1 MSPLDRVLDAL
12 DAVRPSGEGKWL
24 ARCPAHEDR
33 SPSLSIAIG
42 DDDRVL
48 VHCFAGCT
56 TEEIVAALGLEVREL
71 FSSDEQ
77 SQPAAWRPPSAPRA
91 KQGRHAPMPS
101 EQQIATWRHDLLN
114 NEAVVRRLAELR
126 GWTRDAIE
134 TLGLGYDGQRI
145 VFPVTDAAGR
155 VVGIA
160 RYLPGD
166 RPNGERKMLADAGSI
181 RELWPAPE
189 SLDGTSAV
197 WLTEGE
203 PDGVSLAL
211 LGLQASAVPGA
222 ASWRSEWAARF
233 AGRDVIVCTDC
244 DENGRALAAQA
255 ADDLIPVARSVRIID
270 LDSERTDAY
279 DVGDLVREAAEH
291 GPDGLVSLKVILEQT
306 AESAERL
313 GLDWPAVGSRTLPA
327 FPVDALPRPV
337 AVWVQAMAEHT
348 QTPVDLP
355 ALAALGVLSGAALG
369 GAVVDCGAWEEE
381 LGLYLLPAMPSGDRK
396 STVLRAATQPLRE
409 LERER
414 ADVAAPRIRELRS
427 RGEVL
432 AIRARNLTK
441 AAARE
446 NVEIAERVEAE
457 RDLADVGAE
466 LDAIGEPAIPRLL
479 ADDATPEALG
489 GLLSKHGSIAVL
501 AAESALIDNLA
512 GRYSEGRA
520 NLHLVCAA
528 YSGEP
533 TTIDR
538 KGHDPERLDRPLLAI
553 ALVVQPHVLEALVA
567 HETARAQGLV
577 ARFAYA
583 LPETR
588 LGRRQIDAPRVPREA
603 TEAWAMIVRRV
614 ARNADK
620 TDKTVE
626 QGGSVGSVGTFQPVK
641 IALAPIAHRL
651 LSELQEQIEPRLAPT
666 RDLYGIADWA
676 GRHHGRVARIAGLL
690 HLCEHALSEPIGE
703 PTMRAALQ
711 IGDYLLEHGI
721 AVLTGPDEKV
731 RRALRWLER
740 QDADTVTVRDLQRG
754 PLGGRGT
761 AEQAE
766 VLATSLDALGALRA
780 LPRAAGRP
788 GRPASP
794 AYSINPHLRRAGNLA
809 VDDRPPAP
817 APPTLAPDALPAP
830 LSHDDAAHSNG
841 HEATA
846 TSEEEALLERASR
859 LIGGEV

>member
-1 MSPLDRVLDAL
+1 MRPVQLVIAALEARGHAVKGNDTRGWVAQCSAHDDRVSSLSISEGDDGRALLYCHAGCTIEDVVGELGLDMSDLFPDDDKPRAAIRRPERGKPSASL
-12 DAVRPSGEGKWL
+12 PSGEQ
-24 ARCPAHEDR
+24 
-33 SPSLSIAIG
+33 
-42 DDDRVL
+42 
-48 VHCFAGCT
+48 
-56 TEEIVAALGLEVREL
+56 LGR
-71 FSSDEQ
+71 
-77 SQPAAWRPPSAPRA
+77 
-91 KQGRHAPMPS
+91 
-101 EQQIATWRHDLLN
+101 WRHDLLN
-114 NEAVVRRLAELR
+114 KETVVRRLAELR

-134 TLGLGYDGQRI
+134 TLELGYDGRRI
-145 VFPVTDAAGR
+145 VFSVKDAGGR
-155 VVGIA
+155 VVGVV
-160 RYLPGD
+160 RYLPGN
-166 RPNGERKMLADAGSI
+166 RPNGEPKVLADAGSI

-189 SLDGTSAV
+189 TLDGTSAV

-203 PDGVSLAL
+203 PDCVSLAL

-244 DENGRALAAQA
+244 DEMGRALAAQA
-255 ADDLIPVARSVRIID
+255 ADDLILAARSVRVVD
-270 LDSERTDAY
+270 LDSRRTDSF
-279 DVGDLVREAAEH
+279 DVGDLVREAAKS
-291 GPDGLVSLKVILEQT
+291 GPDGLASLRAVLERM
-306 AESAERL
+306 AESAQRVEP
-313 GLDWPAVGSRTLPA
+313 DWPAVGSRMLPA

-337 AVWVQAMAEHT
+337 AVWVQAVAEHT

-355 ALAALGVLSGAALG
+355 ALAALGVLSGAGLG

-427 RGEVL
+427 RANVL
-432 AIRARNLTK
+432 EIRARNLTK
-441 AAARE
+441 AAANE

-466 LDAIGEPAIPRLL
+466 LDEIGEPAIPRLL

-528 YSGEP
+528 YSGES

-553 ALVVQPHVLEALVA
+553 ALVVQPHVMEGLIA

-603 TEAWAMIVRRV
+603 TDAWASTVRRV
-614 ARNADK
+614 ARNADR
-620 TDKTVE
+620 TDTTTE
-626 QGGSVGSVGTFQPVK
+626 QRGSQGGFVGSVSTFVPVK
-641 IALAPIAHRL
+641 IVLAPIAHRL
-651 LSELQEQIEPRLAPT
+651 LTELQEQIEPRLLPT
-666 RDLYGIADWA
+666 RDLHGIADWA

-690 HLCEHALSEPIGE
+690 HLCEHAPSEPIGE
-703 PTMRAALQ
+703 STMRSALQ
-711 IGDYLLEHGI
+711 IGGYLLEHGI
-721 AVLTGPDEKV
+721 AALTGPDEKV
-731 RRALRWLER
+731 RGALRWLEK
-740 QDADTVTVRDLQRG
+740 QTAETVTVRDLHRG
-754 PLGGRGT
+754 PLGSRGT

-766 VLATSLDALGALRA
+766 ELATTLETLGALRA
-780 LPRAAGRP
+780 LPRTAGGP

-794 AYSINPHLRRAGNLA
+794 AYAINPHVRRTVVTVPDN
-809 VDDRPPAP
+809 RPPPQA
-817 APPTLAPDALPAP
+817 APDASPP
-830 LSHDDAAHSNG
+830 LSRNDAGHRNG
-841 HEATA
+841 HEPLATP
-846 TSEEEALLERASR
+846 EDEAFLERASR
-859 LIGGEV
+859 LMGGEV